1 MPAQARTHISSDV
14 LAASPPHF
22 LLLVL
27 MERRSRLR
35 NVVLSRDPDPEP
47 GLLPGGAFREAGEC
61 GGDLPQF
68 STPPEL
74 WSLCAVDG
82 RPLLET
88 NRLFRL

>member
-1 MPAQARTHISSDV
+1 MS
-14 LAASPPHF
+14 SPPHF

-47 GLLPGGAFREAGEC
+47 GLLPGGAFRAAEEC
-61 GGDLPQF
+61 GDDLPQL

-74 WSLCAVDG
+74 WNLCAVDG